1 MASNNNLDI
10 LMKIVDVK
18 SGAIAG
24 EGMSTLDQED
34 PYTEDFKPGL
44 FFEIEDFDVGIGLE
58 DTDSSS
64 RKSAQTPGPGGAL
77 SANQTAQ
84 DAKKT
89 GKFAKW
95 VQGLDIGGGGGGTGS
110 QLFPI
115 QLEEVSITRQIDQA
129 SPLLFQRCFLT
140 QDFASATLVMRKAG
154 DLMYG
159 PKGNIASMPFL
170 RIDFKPILIT
180 SITWDVG
187 DVVKE
192 KLKFVCR
199 EIKVQYRPQKNDG
212 SAGKNVPTTA
222 PLTLV
227 KTKK

>member
-24 EGMSTLDQED
+24 EGMSTIDQDD

-64 RKSAQTPGPGGAL
+64 RKTAPTPGPGGTL
-77 SANQTAQ
+77 SANQAAQ

-95 VQGLDIGGGGGGTGS
+95 VQGLDISGSGGGTGS

-115 QLEEVSITRQIDQA
+115 QLEEVSVTRQIDQA
-129 SPLLFQRCFLT
+129 SPLLFQRCFLC
-140 QDFASATLVMRKAG
+140 QDFASATVVMRKSGGLLYG
-154 DLMYG
+154 DQ
-159 PKGNIASMPFL
+159 GNISSMPFL

-180 SITWDVG
+180 SISWDG
-187 DVVKE
+187 GEIVKE

-199 EIKVQYRPQKNDG
+199 EVKVQYRPQNSDG
-212 SAGKNVPTTA
+212 SPGDNVPTTKQ
-222 PLTLV
+222 LTL
-227 KTKK
+227 KKAT